1 MPTDITRLCVF
12 CGTNTGS
19 RADYR
24 AAARELG
31 TLLAEENIE
40 LVYGGAS
47 VGIMGELAD
56 AVQEGGGH
64 VTGIIPQQLIQKE
77 AAHRGIQD
85 LIVVASMHQRKS
97 QMADL
102 SDGFIA
108 LPGGIGTLEGFFE
121 ILTWGQ
127 LGIHAKPCGIL
138 NIAGYFRRPDG
149 LPGPRG
155 EGRLPHRAAPR
166 HDHGGIPVPRPC
178 LSGSGPTS
186 RGGSAVDGGRTGT
199 RGEEG
204 GRAGGR
210 EAGPAV
216 ANNKRARHPERSE
229 QLSWSGRAFRHSAR
243 GADRAGW
250 R

>member
-1 MPTDITRLCVF
+1 MPTEITRLCVF

-19 RADYR
+19 RPDYR
-24 AAARELG
+24 SAARELG
-31 TLLAEENIE
+31 TLLAEEGIE

-108 LPGGIGTLEGFFE
+108 LPGGIGTLEGFLE

-138 NIAGYFRRPDG
+138 NIAGYFDALTAFLDHAVKEDFLTEAHRQTVMVESTPKALLERLRAYEP
-149 LPGPRG
+149 PGG
-155 EGRLPHRAAPR
+155 AP
-166 HDHGGIPVPRPC
+166 
-178 LSGSGPTS
+178 LM
-186 RGGSAVDGGRTGT
+186 
-199 RGEEG
+199 
-204 GRAGGR
+204 GRANR
-210 EAGPAV
+210 
-216 ANNKRARHPERSE
+216 
-229 QLSWSGRAFRHSAR
+229 
-243 GADRAGW
+243 
-250 R
+250 

>member
-12 CGTNTGS
+12 CGTNAGS
-19 RADYR
+19 RPDYG

-31 TLLAEENIE
+31 ALLAGEGIE

-127 LGIHAKPCGIL
+127 LGIHAKPCGVL
-138 NIAGYFRRPDG
+138 NIAGYFDA
-149 LPGPRG
+149 LITFLDHAVA
-155 EGRLPHRAAPR
+155 EGFLTEPHRKTIMVETSPRTLLEKMRAYEPPEGAP
-166 HDHGGIPVPRPC
+166 
-178 LSGSGPTS
+178 LM
-186 RGGSAVDGGRTGT
+186 
-199 RGEEG
+199 
-204 GRAGGR
+204 GRANR
-210 EAGPAV
+210 
-216 ANNKRARHPERSE
+216 
-229 QLSWSGRAFRHSAR
+229 
-243 GADRAGW
+243 
-250 R
+250 

>member
-1 MPTDITRLCVF
+1 MPTDMTRLCVF
-12 CGTNTGS
+12 CGTNAGA
-19 RADYR
+19 RPEYG
-24 AAARELG
+24 AAARALG
-31 TLLAEENIE
+31 TLLAAEGIE

-77 AAHRGIQD
+77 AAHQGIPD

-138 NIAGYFRRPDG
+138 NIAGYFDA
-149 LPGPRG
+149 LTAYLDHAVT
-155 EGRLPHRAAPR
+155 EGFLTPEHRETVMVETEPETLLQRMRAYEKPTGAP
-166 HDHGGIPVPRPC
+166 
-178 LSGSGPTS
+178 LM
-186 RGGSAVDGGRTGT
+186 
-199 RGEEG
+199 
-204 GRAGGR
+204 GRANR
-210 EAGPAV
+210 
-216 ANNKRARHPERSE
+216 
-229 QLSWSGRAFRHSAR
+229 
-243 GADRAGW
+243 
-250 R
+250 

>member
-1 MPTDITRLCVF
+1 MPTDLTRLCVF

-24 AAARELG
+24 TAARELG
-31 TLLAEENIE
+31 TLLAEEGIE

-127 LGIHAKPCGIL
+127 LGIHAKPCGVL
-138 NIAGYFRRPDG
+138 NIAGYFDSLTAFLDHAVKEGFLTEAHRRTVMVETTPKA
-149 LPGPRG
+149 LLERLRAYEPP
-155 EGRLPHRAAPR
+155 EGAP
-166 HDHGGIPVPRPC
+166 
-178 LSGSGPTS
+178 LM
-186 RGGSAVDGGRTGT
+186 
-199 RGEEG
+199 
-204 GRAGGR
+204 GRAHR
-210 EAGPAV
+210 
-216 ANNKRARHPERSE
+216 
-229 QLSWSGRAFRHSAR
+229 
-243 GADRAGW
+243 
-250 R
+250 

>member
-1 MPTDITRLCVF
+1 MPTEITRLCVF

-19 RADYR
+19 RPDYR
-24 AAARELG
+24 TAARELG
-31 TLLAEENIE
+31 TLLAEEGIE

-108 LPGGIGTLEGFFE
+108 LPGGIGTLEGFLE

-138 NIAGYFRRPDG
+138 NIAGYFDALTAFLDHAVKEDFLTKAHRQTVMVESTPKALLERLRAYEP
-149 LPGPRG
+149 P
-155 EGRLPHRAAPR
+155 EGAP
-166 HDHGGIPVPRPC
+166 
-178 LSGSGPTS
+178 LM
-186 RGGSAVDGGRTGT
+186 
-199 RGEEG
+199 
-204 GRAGGR
+204 GRANR
-210 EAGPAV
+210 
-216 ANNKRARHPERSE
+216 
-229 QLSWSGRAFRHSAR
+229 
-243 GADRAGW
+243 
-250 R
+250 